1 MLYFSRG
8 LSFNTAMR
16 FTQNIT
22 TCLLAFSFALATV
35 LLSAEPLQ
43 AQDAPSS
50 AEPTFTA
57 QTLENRIQV
66 LDADTTLSEEQKGQI
81 RASLRMAADRLTEAT
96 RQSERRAQFTTAVE
110 NTVALQAELDIE
122 LKSAQDALSED
133 LAPMA
138 EMIGDGALFE
148 LEQEL
153 RAKESDLAEIETRLQ
168 GLQDTLNTLTARQES
183 APQELSEARAAL
195 SDLQTRLNALG
206 DGELEALSE
215 ARRTEIQA
223 RIWYRRNQIRAL
235 EQEIAT
241 LPSRQ
246 DVVAGRR
253 AVADV
258 RAQILRRDV
267 ARIST
272 RTGQK
277 RVNEARDLRN
287 RIAALSERSDISH
300 PVVERYAKSNLNLA
314 DQIAEIAAEGPI
326 VSQATA
332 SVRGRFV
339 DVENDLS
346 AAMKLVEQGRLD
358 REAGETLRRLG
369 NQLQTPDSI
378 RADMRD
384 TQDRLSKAYRQRIIA
399 QEDLRDLPLGVYDL
413 DMLLDAAKREM
424 PQFPDLS
431 ETDKATLSSIIDT
444 RRDLLRQIS
453 TLSNARI
460 TSVSELRSAQISLLE
475 QTESLQTLLDENL
488 LWVRSVPAID
498 FSFPQKVGLGALKLF
513 SPKNFALAL
522 SELLKMTRKYILV
535 VIGFLIITGLTLRLR
550 PKVWEDVNRRSKLVG
565 RVKEDSTW
573 HTPAVI
579 ASGVFHSLPLPLIFL
594 LIALLY
600 SLSQNPDRLIKG
612 LANGFAYLSVFALV
626 FGSWIRWDREK
637 GLFDAHFKLPD
648 GLRRA
653 IGMNLRW
660 FVPVIGMI
668 SFLLV
673 IANDMADTNITEGL
687 SVFVFIL
694 TAVSMMVFA
703 ARILWGKRSK
713 ISNFAHT
720 ESTLSRFRGLIALM
734 IIGLPLVTIGL
745 AAAGYYE
752 SANALLRRLF
762 MTGVLVLL
770 TYVIYGSIRRAIVV
784 AQRQL
789 KYRQALEKREA
800 ELKARREKEAA
811 EERGEDV
818 APPPPINTKDID
830 VTTMTR
836 QTSQLLQTIILLGFA
851 GLLWMI
857 WASLVPALSI
867 FDGFEVWKIKDGA
880 TDTEGS
886 PIDRIISLWDIL
898 QSLVILALTFIA
910 ARNLP
915 GFLEIFVLNRLGVD
929 PGTRYAVTTV
939 LGYII
944 VATGIIIGF
953 NQLGLQWSQLKWI
966 ATGLSVGIGFG
977 LQKIIANFVSGLI
990 ILFER
995 PIRIGD
1001 YVTIGDQ
1008 SGTVSRIK
1016 IRATTLKDLD
1026 NLEILIP
1033 NEALISERV
1042 TNWTLSSSITRLI
1055 VNVGIAYGSDTDA
1068 ARDVM
1073 LSAVRDLP
1081 KVLATPAPNVLFMGF
1096 GDSSLNFQ
1104 IRVFL
1109 NTFDDRVPMT
1119 HIIHTEINK
1128 ALEAAGIPIPFPQRD
1143 LNIVSQ
1149 NVPLQVLSKASGAPK
1164 RKKTGGPKPT
1174 PKPSKH

>member
-1 MLYFSRG
+1 MRYIRHITVCWRLLCLGLFLYGVGVAPAS
-8 LSFNTAMR
+8 
-16 FTQNIT
+16 
-22 TCLLAFSFALATV
+22 
-35 LLSAEPLQ
+35 
-43 AQDAPSS
+43 AQDVTSVSAPN
-50 AEPTFTA
+50 FTA
-57 QTLENRIQV
+57 QTLENRIKA
-66 LDADTTLSEEQKGQI
+66 LEANAELSEEQKSQI
-81 RASLRMAADRLTEAT
+81 TASLRMAADRLEEAT
-96 RQSERRAQFTTAVE
+96 RQSERRSQFLTAVE
-110 NTVALQAELDIE
+110 NSAAMQAELDAE
-122 LKSAQDALSED
+122 LKSAQEDLNAD

-138 EMIGDGALFE
+138 EMIGDSALFE

-153 RAKESDLAEIETRLQ
+153 RAKESDLAAIETRLQ
-168 GLQDTLNTLTARQES
+168 ALQDTLNTLNERQTA

-195 SDLQTRLNALG
+195 SDLQIRLNDFG

-215 ARRTEIQA
+215 ARRTEVQA

-241 LPSRQ
+241 LPARQ
-246 DVVAGRR
+246 NLLAGRQ

-287 RIAALSERSDISH
+287 RIAALVERSNISH
-300 PVVERYAKSNLNLA
+300 PVVERYAKSNLELA
-314 DQIAEIAAEGPI
+314 DLIAEIAAEGPSL
-326 VSQATA
+326 SQATA
-332 SVRGRFV
+332 SVRGRLD

-346 AAMKLVEQGRLD
+346 AANKLVEQGRLD

-369 NQLQTPDSI
+369 NQLQTPASI
-378 RADMRD
+378 RSDMRE
-384 TQDRLSKAYRQRIIA
+384 TQDRVSRAYRQRIIA
-399 QEDLRDLPLGVYDL
+399 QEDLRDLPIGVYDL
-413 DMLLDAAKREM
+413 DVLLETARRDM
-424 PQFPDLS
+424 QTFPDLT
-431 ETDKATLSSIIDT
+431 ENDKATLSSIIDT
-444 RRDLLRQIS
+444 RRDLLRQIV
-453 TLSNARI
+453 TLSNTRVLA
-460 TSVSELRSAQISLLE
+460 VEQLQEAQNSLLE
-475 QTESLQTLLDENL
+475 KTVDLQTLLDENL

-498 FSFPQKVGLGALKLF
+498 LSFPQKVASGAFRLF
-513 SPKNFALAL
+513 SPRNFSLAL
-522 SELLKMTRKYILV
+522 TELLQSARSNPV
-535 VIGFLIITGLTLRLR
+535 FVFGFLIITGLIFRLR
-550 PKVWEDVNRRSKLVG
+550 PKVKADVDRRAKSVG
-565 RVKEDSTW
+565 RVKEDSAW

-579 ASGVFHSLPLPLIFL
+579 AAGLFNSLPLSMIFL

-600 SLSQNPDRLIKG
+600 SLSDNPERLIQG
-612 LANGFAYLSVFALV
+612 LANGFGYLSVFALL
-626 FGSWIRWDREK
+626 FGSWVRWDREK

-653 IGMNLRW
+653 VGRNLRW
-660 FVPVIGMI
+660 FVPFVGTI
-668 SFLLV
+668 SFLLA
-673 IANDMADTNITEGL
+673 IANDMNDSNITEGF
-687 SVFVFIL
+687 SVFAFLIIAL
-694 TAVSMMVFA
+694 SMMVFA
-703 ARILWGKRSK
+703 ARILWGQRNEIPNLVSK
-713 ISNFAHT
+713 DTA
-720 ESTLSRFRGLIALM
+720 LSRFKGPIAM
-734 IIGLPLVTIGL
+734 IIVGLPLLTVGL

-752 SANALLRRLF
+752 SALEILTRLF

-784 AQRQL
+784 AQRQI

-811 EERGEDV
+811 EERGEELR
-818 APPPPINTKDID
+818 PPPIDTKEID
-830 VTTMTR
+830 VTTITR
-836 QTSQLLQTIILLGFA
+836 QTSQLLRTAILIGFA
-851 GLLWMI
+851 TLLWFI
-857 WASLVPALSI
+857 WSSLVPALTV
-867 FDGFEVWKIKDGA
+867 FDGFTVWPVANG
-880 TDTEGS
+880 TDPVTGE
-886 PIDRIISLWDIL
+886 DIIRNITLWDVL

-929 PGTRYAVTTV
+929 AGTRYAVTTV

-944 VATGIIIGF
+944 IAVGIIIGF

-1055 VNVGIAYGSDTDA
+1055 VPVGIAYGSDTDA

-1073 LSAVRDLP
+1073 LSAVRELP

-1096 GDSSLNFQ
+1096 GDSSLDFE

-1109 NTFDDRVPMT
+1109 SSFDDRVPMT
-1119 HIIHTEINK
+1119 HVIHTEINK

-1149 NVPLQVLSKASGAPK
+1149 NVPLEVLSQSSAVPK
-1164 RKKTGGPKPT
+1164 RKKTSGPKT
-1174 PKPSKH
+1174 APKPSKS

>member
-1 MLYFSRG
+1 MAL
-8 LSFNTAMR
+8 N
-16 FTQNIT
+16 
-22 TCLLAFSFALATV
+22 FALLSV
-35 LLSAEPLQ
+35 LIGARSVQ
-43 AQDAPSS
+43 AQDVPSS
-50 AEPTFTA
+50 TPPTFTA
-57 QTLENRIQV
+57 QTLESRIET
-66 LDADTTLSEEQKGQI
+66 LDADTTLSDEQKGQI
-81 RASLRMAADRLTEAT
+81 RVSLRMAADRLAEAT
-96 RQSERRAQFTTAVE
+96 RQSERRTQFTTAVE
-110 NTVALQAELDIE
+110 NAVALQAELDVE
-122 LKSAQDALSED
+122 LKAAQEALSAD

-168 GLQDTLNTLTARQES
+168 GLQDTLNILTSRQES

-195 SDLQTRLNALG
+195 SDLQTRLNAFG
-206 DGELEALSE
+206 DGELEALSD
-215 ARRTEIQA
+215 ARRTEIRA

-246 DVVAGRR
+246 DVVTGRR
-253 AVADV
+253 SVADI

-300 PVVERYAKSNLNLA
+300 PVVERYAKSNLDLA

-424 PQFPDLS
+424 PQFDDLS
-431 ETDKATLSSIIDT
+431 ETDKATLSSIVDT

-453 TLSNARI
+453 TLSNSRI

-522 SELLKMTRKYILV
+522 SELLQMTQVYILV

-550 PKVWEDVNRRSKLVG
+550 SKVWEDVNRRSKLVG
-565 RVKEDSTW
+565 RVKEDSAW

-579 ASGVFHSLPLPLIFL
+579 ASGIFHSLPLPMIFL

-600 SLSQNPDRLIKG
+600 SLSENPDRLIKG
-612 LANGFAYLSVFALV
+612 LANGFSYLSVFALV

-660 FVPVIGMI
+660 FVPVVGTI

-673 IANDMADTNITEGL
+673 ITNDMADTNITEGL

-713 ISNFAHT
+713 ISNFVHT
-720 ESTLSRFRGLIALM
+720 ESTLSRFRGVIALI

-762 MTGVLVLL
+762 LTGVLVLL

-800 ELKARREKEAA
+800 ELKARRDKEAA
-811 EERGEDV
+811 EERGEDIS
-818 APPPPINTKDID
+818 PPPPINTKDID

-857 WASLVPALSI
+857 WSSLVPALSI

-880 TDTEGS
+880 TDTSGS

-898 QSLVILALTFIA
+898 QSLVILTLTFIA

-944 VATGIIIGF
+944 IAVGIVIGF
-953 NQLGLQWSQLKWI
+953 NQLGLQWSQLKWVV
-966 ATGLSVGIGFG
+966 TGLSVGIGLG

-1016 IRATTLKDLD
+1016 IRATTLNDLD

-1033 NEALISERV
+1033 NEAVISERV
-1042 TNWTLSSSITRLI
+1042 TNWTLSNSITRLI
-1055 VNVGIAYGSDTDA
+1055 VPVGIAYGSDTDR
-1068 ARDVM
+1068 ARDLMMETVQ
-1073 LSAVRDLP
+1073 AQT
-1081 KVLATPAPNVLFMGF
+1081 KVLDNPAPQVLFMGF
-1096 GDSSLNFQ
+1096 GDSSLDFE

-1109 NTFDDRVPMT
+1109 RSFEDRAPMR
-1119 HIIHTEINK
+1119 HLLHTEINK
-1128 ALEAAGIPIPFPQRD
+1128 TLQAAGISIPFPQRD

-1149 NVPLQVLSKASGAPK
+1149 NIPLQILSKASPAPK
-1164 RKKTGGPKPT
+1164 RKKTSGPKPT

>member
-1 MLYFSRG
+1 MW
-8 LSFNTAMR
+8 
-16 FTQNIT
+16 
-22 TCLLAFSFALATV
+22 
-35 LLSAEPLQ
+35 
-43 AQDAPSS
+43 AQDVPNTTA
-50 AEPTFTA
+50 PTFTA
-57 QTLENRIQV
+57 QTLEARIET
-66 LDADTTLSEEQKGQI
+66 LEANTELSEEQKSQI
-81 RASLRMAADRLTEAT
+81 RASLGMAVDRLAEAT
-96 RQSERRAQFTTAVE
+96 RQSERRAQFSTAVE
-110 NTVALQAELDIE
+110 DATALQAELDVE
-122 LKSAQDALSED
+122 LKAAQDALSAD

-168 GLQDTLNTLTARQES
+168 GLQNTLNTLSTRQEA

-215 ARRTEIQA
+215 ARRTEVQA
-223 RIWYRRNQIRAL
+223 RVWYRRNQIRAL

-246 DVVAGRR
+246 DLVGGRR
-253 AVADV
+253 AVADI

-287 RIAALSERSDISH
+287 RIAALSERSDTSH
-300 PVVERYAKSNLNLA
+300 PVVAKYASSNLDLA
-314 DQIAEIAAEGPI
+314 DQIAEIAAESPI

-346 AAMKLVEQGRLD
+346 AAMNLVEQGRLD

-378 RADMRD
+378 RADIRESEN
-384 TQDRLSKAYRQRIIA
+384 RRSKAVRQRIIA

-413 DMLLDAAKREM
+413 DAFVDAAKQDM
-424 PQFPDLS
+424 PQFPELS
-431 ETDKATLSSIIDT
+431 EIDKATLSTIVDT

-453 TLSNARI
+453 SLSNSRVTA
-460 TSVSELRSAQISLLE
+460 VSDLRTAQISLLE

-498 FSFPQKVGLGALKLF
+498 GSFLQKLGLGALNFF
-513 SPKNFALAL
+513 SPNNFSLAA
-522 SELLKMTRKYILV
+522 SELLQMVRSYSLV
-535 VIGFLIITGLTLRLR
+535 VIGFLIITGLIFRFR
-550 PKVWEDVNRRSKLVG
+550 SKVWEDVNRRSKLVG
-565 RVKEDSTW
+565 RVQEDNAW

-594 LIALLY
+594 LVALLY
-600 SLSQNPDRLIKG
+600 SLSDNPDRLIKG
-612 LANGFAYLSVFALV
+612 LANGFAYLSIFTLL

-648 GLRRA
+648 GLRRS
-653 IGMNLRW
+653 IGRNLRW
-660 FVPVIGMI
+660 FVPVTGTILF
-668 SFLLV
+668 FLAV
-673 IANDMADTNITEGL
+673 TNDMADENITEGF
-687 SVFVFIL
+687 SVFVFFL
-694 TAVSMMVFA
+694 TALSMMIFS
-703 ARILWGKRSK
+703 ARILWSK
-713 ISNFAHT
+713 SSNIPNFANKD
-720 ESTLSRFRGLIALM
+720 SALSRFKGLIAL
-734 IIGLPLVTIGL
+734 IVIGVPLTTIGL

-752 SANALLRRLF
+752 SANEILSRLF
-762 MTGVLVLL
+762 ITGVLVLL

-800 ELKARREKEAA
+800 ELKARRDKEAA
-811 EERGEDV
+811 EERGEEM
-818 APPPPINTKDID
+818 PLPPPINTKDID
-830 VTTMTR
+830 VTTITR
-836 QTSQLLQTIILLGFA
+836 QTSKLLRTVILLGFA

-857 WASLVPALSI
+857 WGSLVPALSI
-867 FDGFEVWKIKDGA
+867 FDGFSVWTIEGGARDTDGA
-880 TDTEGS
+880 V
-886 PIDRIISLWDIL
+886 IDRIISLWDIL

-929 PGTRYAVTTV
+929 AGTRYAVTTV

-944 VATGIIIGF
+944 IAVGIIIGF

-1055 VNVGIAYGSDTDA
+1055 VNVGIAYGSDTDRAREIMLA
-1068 ARDVM
+1068 AVKE
-1073 LSAVRDLP
+1073 LP
-1081 KVLATPAPNVLFMGF
+1081 KVLTTPPPNVLFMGF
-1096 GDSSLNFQ
+1096 GDSSLDFQ
-1104 IRVFL
+1104 VRVHL
-1109 NTFDDRVPMT
+1109 SSFDDRVPMT
-1119 HIIHTEINK
+1119 HVIHTEVNK

-1149 NVPLQVLSKASGAPK
+1149 NIPLEFLSNTSTKAK
-1164 RKKTGGPKPT
+1164 RKKTGGPNPT
-1174 PKPSKH
+1174 PKPSKP